1 VFRSSLS
8 RRHAGAARTAAVT
21 GLVLVSLALS
31 TGAAAA
37 ADTGPAAPQHPVT
50 HDVQAFC
57 EQMEAVTDRL
67 PLPAAPVTVCMLVN
81 GWD

>member
-1 VFRSSLS
+1 MFRSSLS
-8 RRHAGAARTAAVT
+8 RRRAGAARTAAVT

-37 ADTGPAAPQHPVT
+37 ADSTLPAPQHPT
-50 HDVQAFC
+50 AHDVRAFC
-57 EQMEAVTDRL
+57 ERVEAVTDRL
-67 PLPAAPVTVCMLVN
+67 PLPAAPVEVCKLVN

>member
-1 VFRSSLS
+1 MFRSSLS

-37 ADTGPAAPQHPVT
+37 ADTGPAVPQRPAA
-50 HDVQAFC
+50 HDVGAFC
-57 EQMEAVTDRL
+57 EQVAELTDRL
-67 PLPAAPVTVCMLVN
+67 PLPAAPVTVCKLVN